1 MVKWVTEMGFEDELR
16 TTATD
21 IALGGD
27 GSDDEALNDT
37 ARGMLISEQLG
48 DDATEED
55 YREVVEQLKADGKS
69 AAEAQMVVRAS
80 MMVLDD
86 FGDEEFEMLNA
97 ALEDVYDIEI
107 E

>member
-1 MVKWVTEMGFEDELR
+1 MGFEEDLSE
-16 TTATD
+16 AAAD

-37 ARGMLISEQLG
+37 ARGMLIARRLG
-48 DDATEED
+48 EDATEED
-55 YREVVEQLKADGKS
+55 YREVVEQLEADGKT
-69 AAEAQMVVRAS
+69 AAEAQLVVRGS

-97 ALEDVYDIEI
+97 ALEDVYDVEI